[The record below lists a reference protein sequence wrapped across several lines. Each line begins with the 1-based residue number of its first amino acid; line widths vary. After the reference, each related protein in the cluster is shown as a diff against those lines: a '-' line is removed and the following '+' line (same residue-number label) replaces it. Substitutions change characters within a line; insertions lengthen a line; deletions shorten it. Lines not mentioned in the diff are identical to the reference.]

1 MEIDRRIKNVWEIDN
16 VIAKEAEGKC
26 HTPFFAKNQSF
37 FCMLKIK

>member
-26 HTPFFAKNQSF
+26 HTPF
-37 FCMLKIK
+37 LLRIKVFSAC